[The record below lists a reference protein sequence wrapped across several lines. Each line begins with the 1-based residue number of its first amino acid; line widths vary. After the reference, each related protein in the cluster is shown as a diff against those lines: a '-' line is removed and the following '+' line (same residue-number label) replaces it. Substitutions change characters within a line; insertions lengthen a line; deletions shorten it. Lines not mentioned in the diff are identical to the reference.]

1 MPHEN
6 QTTIAFAL
14 SEVARLSAVPR
25 SRETYANMDIR
36 EVLATLPDPYGRGSL
51 PCGSEALNRLYLLS
65 ERACQ
70 KSSYCGRIGP
80 SEVFE
85 YLKKIISERFLG
97 EGKPVDQKHADR
109 AVSAAIKQA
118 ALRMSTKKYFIPC
131 HIGNKTSPTKFKIDE
146 VEFHCLKSFFKKIEK
161 EIDEFNHP
169 EKDDFKQSLLDDAIK
184 YYQSFDWIAEIS
196 IENCSENTS
205 RMLAERYVQ
214 LALDSIH
221 VGLRSYNSKYIRMF
235 GPNIFVDRGSQI
247 IQKEDGK
254 IDVSGYVSWKTN
266 TLPDNWWSSVS
277 SNHMKDFYD
286 LVGIAITEAIHSHS
300 SSRPLAG
307 RLVDALSWYGEATRD
322 NNYASQ
328 TVKYVTAMERLLIT
342 SSKEGLEVSSIFRNR
357 GAALVSFLSNEP
369 YSDLHE
375 NFKKVYD
382 VRSSIVHG
390 SESPTK
396 SFYNIKGLQPDELAA
411 RVIIAFTF
419 FCKEEGLKA
428 ENVSDKIIE
437 KSFDDLEALA
447 KSGTKAN
454 QPQL

>member
-1 MPHEN
+1 
-6 QTTIAFAL
+6 
-14 SEVARLSAVPR
+14 
-25 SRETYANMDIR
+25 
-36 EVLATLPDPYGRGSL
+36 
-51 PCGSEALNRLYLLS
+51 
-65 ERACQ
+65 
-70 KSSYCGRIGP
+70 
-80 SEVFE
+80 
-85 YLKKIISERFLG
+85 
-97 EGKPVDQKHADR
+97 
-109 AVSAAIKQA
+109 
-118 ALRMSTKKYFIPC
+118 MSTTKYFIPC
-131 HIGNKTSPTKFKIDE
+131 HIGNKTSPKKFKIGQ
-146 VEFHCLKSFFKKIEK
+146 VEFHLSKNFLKKIEK
-161 EIDEFNHP
+161 EIAEYNHLEKNEFRKNI
-169 EKDDFKQSLLDDAIK
+169 LDDAIK
-184 YYQSFDWIAEIS
+184 YYQSFDYVAEIS
-196 IENCSENTS
+196 IKDCSENNS
-205 RMLAERYVQ
+205 RMLAERHVQ

-221 VGLRSYNSKYIRMF
+221 VGLRSYKSKYIRML
-235 GPNIFVDRGSQI
+235 GPNLFVDRRGEI
-247 IQKEDGK
+247 VQKEDGK

-277 SNHMKDFYD
+277 SNHMKEFYD
-286 LVGIAITEAIHSHS
+286 LVGTAITEALHSHS

-307 RLVDALSWYGEATRD
+307 RLTDALAWYGEATRD

-369 YSDLHE
+369 YSDLYE

-396 SFYNIKGLQPDELAA
+396 SFYNINGLQPDELAA
-411 RVIIAFTF
+411 RVIIAFAF

-447 KSGTKAN
+447 KSGSKAN
-454 QPQL
+454 HL